1 MSSKRYSAMKNF
13 ARAKKPKLDISVS
26 RGRPVSPKRETNIGN
41 STQAS
46 ADLRKNDIDVDFW
59 DDDDDDVILMATQL
73 AEAAEAV
80 RKTDENTMTFTQF
93 SPKGGT
99 STQGP
104 SPPPPVI
111 EKNCLLVNSEDF
123 EFEAPIL
130 TFIAPSDAND
140 PGPSNYSQ
148 KTTEARRQLAQE
160 RQIKFLM
167 ERLDL
172 IKKDNIKLKKELSD
186 SNDVTKVKS
195 GEVSLLRDELRHVR
209 QQLQATKMEKLALAD
224 QKAVVEAKHIS
235 VNEAVLKLKYAEV
248 RSVKLNQA
256 KAAND
261 IKNYY
266 KQEGR
271 SLPRHF
277 LSMPKLEIQAKA
289 ASELSLASNTYP
301 NIYKQDPI
309 RNIEIKKSLGSRVG
323 ALFKADFDQLL
334 INYAQLEKKQLTKEY
349 EHLGILNSVC
359 KVFSE
364 FWSYAH
370 NLESLPNRQVYPYV
384 FYPLLGGN
392 QRSLHDLYQPLPL
405 YRGERFVFLRRYL
418 ALLSLMCS
426 HNRAIAEALLHLKH
440 GQVSLLQ
447 IVSDSIKILGFSQ
460 DLPEHFGL
468 LEGFGAFLTS
478 LLRNA
483 FGASSPDVLNPLF
496 DLLKQLVFTRPSPWV
511 FGQLSSCMLACSQK
525 AAWPNL
531 MSQMCVNS
539 PKTCFISDRVR
550 SIYRFGTDSCLVQ
563 VYAGL
568 IELCF
573 FNALPLE
580 PSHFQLLL
588 STCRNH
594 VDFVYQ
600 CFQNPPD
607 FILKMLPSLGDAEDD
622 DEMAER
628 TAIVGGS
635 AIASSVISVGASDY
649 NSTLE
654 KAEKSAAPAE
664 ECSCECYVKLCLSV
678 VTLVFQLM
686 HQWILKGCKTDTE
699 EVGKIS
705 QTAVHLL
712 KLIFRENY
720 LTCLFRDS
728 EETTK
733 HYLSLICNWWT
744 EHAKCLGFLR
754 IHVRFL
760 RQLEYSHFMSKPMIL
775 EANEK
780 NPELDLTEWNRTAN
794 TSEDVNLNEIDFY
807 NYMIGID
814 DFFSEIERME
824 EYHFE

>member
-1 MSSKRYSAMKNF
+1 
-13 ARAKKPKLDISVS
+13 
-26 RGRPVSPKRETNIGN
+26 
-41 STQAS
+41 
-46 ADLRKNDIDVDFW
+46 
-59 DDDDDDVILMATQL
+59 
-73 AEAAEAV
+73 
-80 RKTDENTMTFTQF
+80 
-93 SPKGGT
+93 
-99 STQGP
+99 
-104 SPPPPVI
+104 
-111 EKNCLLVNSEDF
+111 
-123 EFEAPIL
+123 
-130 TFIAPSDAND
+130 
-140 PGPSNYSQ
+140 
-148 KTTEARRQLAQE
+148 
-160 RQIKFLM
+160 
-167 ERLDL
+167 
-172 IKKDNIKLKKELSD
+172 
-186 SNDVTKVKS
+186 
-195 GEVSLLRDELRHVR
+195 
-209 QQLQATKMEKLALAD
+209 MEKLALAD

-235 VNEAVLKLKYAEV
+235 ANEAVLKLKYAEV

-256 KAAND
+256 KVAND

-271 SLPRHF
+271 SLPRHL
-277 LSMPKLEIQAKA
+277 LSMPKLEIHTKA
-289 ASELSLASNTYP
+289 ASEISLASNSYP

-309 RNIEIKKSLGSRVG
+309 RNKEIKKSLGSRVG
-323 ALFKADFDQLL
+323 ALFKSDFDQLL
-334 INYAQLEKKQLTKEY
+334 INYAKLEKKQLTEEY
-349 EHLGILNSVC
+349 EHLGILKSVC

-370 NLESLPNRQVYPYV
+370 SLEALPNRQVYPYI

-392 QRSLHDLYQPLPL
+392 QRSIHDIYQPLPL

-426 HNRAIAEALLHLKH
+426 HNRSIGEALLHLKH

-447 IVSDSIKILGFSQ
+447 IVSDSVQILGFSQ

-468 LEGFGAFLTS
+468 LEAFGAFLSS

-483 FGASSPDVLNPLF
+483 FGASTPDVLNPLF

-531 MSQMCVNS
+531 MSKMCVNS
-539 PKTCFISDRVR
+539 PKNCFISDRVR

-600 CFQNPPD
+600 CFQYPPD
-607 FILKMLPSLGDAEDD
+607 FILKMLPSLCDAEDD
-622 DEMAER
+622 DEMVER

-635 AIASSVISVGASDY
+635 ATTSSLKSVTASDY
-649 NSTLE
+649 NSTSE
-654 KAEKSAAPAE
+654 KTEKSAALLE

-686 HQWILKGCKTDTE
+686 HQWILRDSKSDTE

-744 EHAKCLGFLR
+744 EHAKSLGFLR
-754 IHVRFL
+754 IHLRFL
-760 RQLEYSHFMSKPMIL
+760 RQLEYSHFMLKPIIL

-794 TSEDVNLNEIDFY
+794 TSEDVNLNEIDFH
-807 NYMIGID
+807 NYVIGID
-814 DFFSEIERME
+814 DFFSEIERIE